1 MKTTIK
7 ILLSALII
15 FSCETKNQDI
25 DNENLN
31 ILFIMADDLN
41 CDLGS
46 YGHSQVI
53 SPNIDKLASDGV
65 LFENAH
71 NQFPLCSP
79 SRISLM
85 TGMYSDQTKSTKL
98 QVHLRQ
104 TVPDVVTLGQRFKQR
119 GYTSVRIGKIYHYGN
134 PSTIGT
140 SSTDDVSTWTYTINP
155 YGRDKEEEYKIK
167 TLKPRQYGGTLS
179 WLAADGKDEE
189 QTDGIAATEAIEQ
202 LEKFSKNGKN
212 FFLAVGMFRP
222 HTPYVAPKKYFD
234 MYEMDEMEIPYTGVD
249 DKYLKTLPE
258 PAVKTIRWKQD
269 QLMLNDKSNEEL
281 AQEIKEAY
289 YATTTFVDAQI
300 GRILDKLRKTG
311 LDKNTIVVF
320 SSDHGYHLGE
330 HGHWQKQT
338 LFENSTRVPL
348 IFSGPGVKKGIRS
361 NSPVELIDI
370 YPTLMDLTNFETP
383 PNVVGESLRPIF
395 EDPKYKVRE
404 SALTRWRASQ
414 HGSFNFSESGIQ
426 GYSIK
431 TERYRLTKWGENGEY
446 GYELYDHKSDKEE
459 LINLNNNESYSSILD
474 SLINHINFR
483 IADARKKPKG
493 IGRQLQEVQLRKES
507 YTPGDI
513 HDINGKRIYMKP
525 ADE

>member
-46 YGHSQVI
+46 YGHPQVI

-167 TLKPRQYGGTLS
+167 TLRPRQYGGTLS

-234 MYEMDEMEIPYTGVD
+234 M
-249 DKYLKTLPE
+249 
-258 PAVKTIRWKQD
+258 
-269 QLMLNDKSNEEL
+269 
-281 AQEIKEAY
+281 
-289 YATTTFVDAQI
+289 
-300 GRILDKLRKTG
+300 
-311 LDKNTIVVF
+311 
-320 SSDHGYHLGE
+320 
-330 HGHWQKQT
+330 
-338 LFENSTRVPL
+338 
-348 IFSGPGVKKGIRS
+348 
-361 NSPVELIDI
+361 
-370 YPTLMDLTNFETP
+370 
-383 PNVVGESLRPIF
+383 
-395 EDPKYKVRE
+395 
-404 SALTRWRASQ
+404 
-414 HGSFNFSESGIQ
+414 
-426 GYSIK
+426 
-431 TERYRLTKWGENGEY
+431 
-446 GYELYDHKSDKEE
+446 
-459 LINLNNNESYSSILD
+459 
-474 SLINHINFR
+474 
-483 IADARKKPKG
+483 
-493 IGRQLQEVQLRKES
+493 
-507 YTPGDI
+507 
-513 HDINGKRIYMKP
+513 
-525 ADE
+525 